1 MYVTEL
7 DMEWIHPWIGDWFW
21 LGGMTV
27 TPFLIS
33 NHSSTVDAVSY
44 KLCFMN
50 VQLSRF
56 YQY

>member
-1 MYVTEL
+1 MFVTEL
-7 DMEWIHPWIGDWFW
+7 DMEWIHSCLDWFG

-27 TPFLIS
+27 APFLIS
-33 NHSSTVDAVSY
+33 NHCSTVDAVSF